1 MQFKDF
7 AVHSLQDA
15 SLAVSQTASQQCLTS
30 RTVLYFCPLHDSDL
44 GTEKGYGL
52 SSGRSSQRLDPIFS
66 IPFSF
71 LSQLGLGGVGTDR
84 PDIPH
89 VQGSHRVPLRNT
101 RCTLMIKVES
111 LHITQP
117 VFLNHGITRIRNI
130 KARDNYVDPWASIRS
145 DKLINLTQPIEQH
158 NLGFPPNV
166 KIHTNCTILQQLV
179 QSLFNS

>member
-71 LSQLGLGGVGTDR
+71 LSQLGVGGGQIDPIYRTCKD
-84 PDIPH
+84 
-89 VQGSHRVPLRNT
+89 LT
-101 RCTLMIKVES
+101 E
-111 LHITQP
+111 
-117 VFLNHGITRIRNI
+117 FLSGIL
-130 KARDNYVDPWASIRS
+130 DV
-145 DKLINLTQPIEQH
+145 L
-158 NLGFPPNV
+158 
-166 KIHTNCTILQQLV
+166 
-179 QSLFNS
+179 

>member
-1 MQFKDF
+1 MAFLVADLRKDQIQSF
-7 AVHSLQDA
+7 PFPFLFSL
-15 SLAVSQTASQQCLTS
+15 SWW
-30 RTVLYFCPLHDSDL
+30 
-44 GTEKGYGL
+44 
-52 SSGRSSQRLDPIFS
+52 
-66 IPFSF
+66 
-71 LSQLGLGGVGTDR
+71 GGVTDR

-111 LHITQP
+111 RHITQP

-166 KIHTNCTILQQLV
+166 KIHTNYTILQQLV